1 MKLPAGLRWMP
12 AQWRWA
18 ALSEGDRLLLVLS
31 LSLLLHLPL
40 FMRLTHEGSLHGQPL
55 AMSVRLGQAARQ
67 ATPAPK
73 ASQPAT
79 PARLATGAIQPKSPP
94 HHQAKLLLAPASKT
108 RLAYAASAAAASATV
123 PLPALPEQVATPV
136 QPSPPNTSQLLLASP
151 ASTSL
156 EDAAEP
162 QQLGLDFYYAAR
174 QLDVLALEQLPI
186 QLVEPYGVAM
196 DGVDV
201 SLRVY
206 INEQGGVDAVQLVS
220 ARPAG
225 IEGPLLEVFRQAH
238 FYPAIRDGR
247 PVKSFKVI
255 RIGPQ
260 SDGILPDN

>member
-40 FMRLTHEGSLHGQPL
+40 FLRLTHEGSLHGQPL

-73 ASQPAT
+73 ASRPAT
-79 PARLATGAIQPKSPP
+79 PVTLASQPKSPP

-108 RLAYAASAAAASATV
+108 WLAQAASAAVASAAV
-123 PLPALPEQVATPV
+123 PSPVQPEQVATPV
-136 QPSPPNTSQLLLASP
+136 QPSPPNTSQLLVSSP
-151 ASTSL
+151 ASASA
-156 EDAAEP
+156 DDSAGA
-162 QQLGLDFYYAAR
+162 QRLGLDFYYAAR

-186 QLVEPYGVAM
+186 QLVEPYGIGM
-196 DGVDV
+196 DDV
-201 SLRVY
+201 EVNLRVY

-225 IEGPLLEVFRQAH
+225 VEGPLLEVFRQAH

-260 SDGILPDN
+260 SDGVLPGN

>member
-40 FMRLTHEGSLHGQPL
+40 FLRLTHEGSLHGQPL
-55 AMSVRLGQAARQ
+55 AMSVRLGQSARQ

-73 ASQPAT
+73 ASRPAT
-79 PARLATGAIQPKSPP
+79 PVTLASQPKSPP

-108 RLAYAASAAAASATV
+108 RLAQAASAAVASAAV
-123 PLPALPEQVATPV
+123 PSPVQPEQVATPV
-136 QPSPPNTSQLLLASP
+136 QPSPPNTSQLLVSSP
-151 ASTSL
+151 ASASADDSAG
-156 EDAAEP
+156 E
-162 QQLGLDFYYAAR
+162 QRLGLDFYYAAR

-186 QLVEPYGVAM
+186 QLVEPYGIGM
-196 DGVDV
+196 DDV
-201 SLRVY
+201 EINLRVY

-225 IEGPLLEVFRQAH
+225 VEGPLLEIFRQAK

-260 SDGILPDN
+260 SDGVLPGN

>member
-1 MKLPAGLRWMP
+1 MKLPAGMRWMP

-31 LSLLLHLPL
+31 LSLLLHMPL
-40 FMRLTHEGSLHGQPL
+40 FMRLTHEGSLRGQPQ

-67 ATPAPK
+67 AAPPPQ
-73 ASQPAT
+73 ASK
-79 PARLATGAIQPKSPP
+79 PARLATPP
-94 HHQAKLLLAPASKT
+94 PAPRHQAQLLLAATGKT
-108 RLAYAASAAAASATV
+108 RLAHAASAAVAS
-123 PLPALPEQVATPV
+123 PATPPPATPQHLETP
-136 QPSPPNTSQLLLASP
+136 QPVPSGASPMLAASP
-151 ASTSL
+151 ASASAD
-156 EDAAEP
+156 DAAEA

-186 QLVEPYGVAM
+186 QLVEPYGLGM
-196 DGVDV
+196 DDV
-201 SLRVY
+201 EVTLRVY

-225 IEGPLLEVFRQAH
+225 VEGPLLEVFRQAH
-238 FYPAIRDGR
+238 FYPAIRDGH

-260 SDGILPDN
+260 SDGAMFDN